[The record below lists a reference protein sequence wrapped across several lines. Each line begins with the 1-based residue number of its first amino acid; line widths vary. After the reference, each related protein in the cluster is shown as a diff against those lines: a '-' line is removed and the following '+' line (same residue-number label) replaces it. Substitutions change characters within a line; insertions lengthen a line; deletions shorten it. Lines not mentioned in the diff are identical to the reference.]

1 MEKGKYI
8 VIEGGDA
15 TGKSTQAEI
24 LANKL
29 NEFGLET
36 LLIEE
41 PGSTIIGNEIRRI
54 VKNGDLPRLPMTNV
68 MLVTAG
74 RIELWNEVIKPSI
87 DSGKWVVS
95 ARNWYSMLAYQ
106 GYGEGLDLDFIES
119 FTKEYVSNEY
129 TSPNLSFVLTHNSHD
144 EIVKRMANRNN
155 DEENDYFEKN
165 DSINKLTVDESYRL
179 IAQRVGAMAL
189 EIDGLSVEEVH
200 GKIWDVIKKNIRIKY

>member
-15 TGKSTQAEI
+15 TGKTTQAEI

-36 LLIEE
+36 LLVEE

-54 VKNGDLPRLPMTNV
+54 VKNRDLPRLPMTNI
-68 MLVTAG
+68 MLFSAG
-74 RIELWNEVIKPSI
+74 RIELWNEVIKPSL

-95 ARNWYSMLAYQ
+95 ARNWYSTLAYQ
-106 GYGEGLDLDFIES
+106 GYGEGVDLDFIES

-129 TSPNLSFVLTHNSHD
+129 ATPSVSFVLTHNSHD
-144 EIVKRMANRNN
+144 EIVERMANRNN
-155 DEENDYFEKN
+155 NAENDYFEN
-165 DSINKLTVDESYRL
+165 SDNINKLTVDESYRL
-179 IAQRVGAMAL
+179 IAQRVGATAL
-189 EIDGLSVEEVH
+189 EIDGLSVDQVH
-200 GKIWDVIKKNIRIKY
+200 SKIWNVVKKNIIIN